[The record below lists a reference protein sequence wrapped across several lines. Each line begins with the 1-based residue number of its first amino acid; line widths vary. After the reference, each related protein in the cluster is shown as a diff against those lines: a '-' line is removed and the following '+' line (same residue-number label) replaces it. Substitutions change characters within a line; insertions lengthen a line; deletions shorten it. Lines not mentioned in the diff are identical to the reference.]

1 MAETRKHFSPE
12 AKVAILKEHLVGK
25 VSVADLCDKHGMHP
39 NVFWRWQKE
48 FFENGAAA
56 FEGQSDGKGPKLERK
71 VVELEQKLAKKNEVL
86 SELMEEHVKLKKR
99 LG

>member
-12 AKVAILKEHLVGK
+12 AKVAILKEHLIGK
-25 VSVADLCDKHGMHP
+25 VPVADLCDKHGMHP

-56 FEGQSDGKGPKLERK
+56 FEGQNDGKSPKLERRITP
-71 VVELEQKLAKKNEVL
+71 AHL
-86 SELMEEHVKLKKR
+86 SPRNALRHR
-99 LG
+99 GAQG